1 MRKHEIPPKEKYYDS
16 LSDRIR
22 KAISKC
28 DRANEDAVFVTSF
41 TQLKT
46 TQRILA
52 KLAIPYIQRKQE
64 CGGWLLFPYASSKTR
79 SEEPPRPQ
87 K

>member
-1 MRKHEIPPKEKYYDS
+1 MRKYEIPPKEKYYDS
-16 LSDRIR
+16 FSDRVR

-28 DRANEDAVFVTSF
+28 DPSKEDAVFVNSTS
-41 TQLKT
+41 QLKT
-46 TQRILA
+46 TQRIFA

-64 CGGWLLFPYASSKTR
+64 SGGWLLFPYASSKR
-79 SEEPPRPQ
+79 RIEEPHPPQ